1 MGETKIIYHI
11 DDEETPYLVKLAIS
25 PDRVTL
31 ADFKNVLNRP
41 SFKFF
46 FKSMDDDFGV
56 VKEEIVDDDAPLPC
70 FNGRVVS
77 WLVSAEGSSVSDRSD
92 GASQCTDSAAHC
104 DTKHER
110 SPIDIV
116 VDTQPPGFRLPP
128 NPAVIKTRTMEDST
142 CTETESIISS
152 RPGKF
157 ALALTGG
164 PAGPRG
170 ARHHAEK
177 YEKYIK
183 YNGLQG
189 GRANGQQGRHH
200 HRSGHGYESSS
211 MLSSELETT
220 SCLESEDDV
229 TSRITTTTEHSS
241 VSRAHLR
248 RRPRRRRHRL
258 PPMSRTSS
266 FSSITDS
273 TMSLN
278 IITVSL
284 NMDAVNF
291 LGISIVGQSNKGG
304 DGGIYVGSIMKGGA
318 VALDGRIEPGDMI
331 LQVND
336 INFEDMSNDEAVRVL
351 REVVQ
356 KPGPIKLVVAKC
368 WDPNP
373 KGYFTIPRTE
383 PVRPIDPGAWVAHT
397 AAIRGDFPLRPPS
410 VSTLTSTSSSIT
422 SSMPDCDQRPFE
434 ELQLS
439 VRMEMPIIVRAMARP
454 DSGLEVRDRLW
465 LKITIPNAFI
475 GADVVDWLHTHV
487 EGFSDRRDARKY
499 ASQMLKAAMS
509 TLKLNEE
516 ETDRDTVGPLPPP
529 SSTSPASWV
538 GSHMPYAGTYM
549 PHAATGYAP
558 MPFNFTNEPSVYG
571 YTHEEAAQS
580 GSGGSSNGSDGAAS
594 LVGSVRA
601 PGAGAP
607 ALPPLP
613 PVSPHV
619 TNQSGTGA
627 GSEAGSR
634 RSRSSGSEQSGST
647 AAAGAAS
654 GTGSGSGSGGGG
666 RQLQYVPEEVSGSRQ
681 SFRMAMGNPCEFFV
695 DVM

>member
-1 MGETKIIYHI
+1 
-11 DDEETPYLVKLAIS
+11 
-25 PDRVTL
+25 
-31 ADFKNVLNRP
+31 
-41 SFKFF
+41 
-46 FKSMDDDFGV
+46 
-56 VKEEIVDDDAPLPC
+56 
-70 FNGRVVS
+70 
-77 WLVSAEGSSVSDRSD
+77 
-92 GASQCTDSAAHC
+92 
-104 DTKHER
+104 
-110 SPIDIV
+110 
-116 VDTQPPGFRLPP
+116 
-128 NPAVIKTRTMEDST
+128 
-142 CTETESIISS
+142 
-152 RPGKF
+152 
-157 ALALTGG
+157 
-164 PAGPRG
+164 
-170 ARHHAEK
+170 
-177 YEKYIK
+177 
-183 YNGLQG
+183 
-189 GRANGQQGRHH
+189 
-200 HRSGHGYESSS
+200 
-211 MLSSELETT
+211 
-220 SCLESEDDV
+220 
-229 TSRITTTTEHSS
+229 
-241 VSRAHLR
+241 
-248 RRPRRRRHRL
+248 
-258 PPMSRTSS
+258 
-266 FSSITDS
+266 
-273 TMSLN
+273 
-278 IITVSL
+278 
-284 NMDAVNF
+284 MDAVNF

-439 VRMEMPIIVRAMARP
+439 VRMEMPTIVRAMARP

-499 ASQMLKAAMS
+499 ASQMLKAGFIRHTVNKITFSEQCYYIFGDLCGSMS

-619 TNQSGTGA
+619 TAQPGTGA